1 MEKNNNNTAYNL
13 TAFVSLNPYF
23 TELSQL
29 SVLRSAFSF
38 KILS

>member
-1 MEKNNNNTAYNL
+1 MEKNNNIAYKL